1 VLNHRADELTALAKD
16 DMKSNWT
23 KRGIRGTKYLAF
35 GLFSIMAFPVA
46 MQLVSG
52 SRLGIGIVQIILGG
66 IGPLMLIPGIY
77 LVATRDKKE

>member
-1 VLNHRADELTALAKD
+1 
-16 DMKSNWT
+16 
-23 KRGIRGTKYLAF
+23 
-35 GLFSIMAFPVA
+35 